1 MRTFVSQRC
10 IRTELISVFAIKRR
24 LLPQQP
30 TIINTCHKAIQSLS
44 KWLSTLSLSFI
55 DFLYIGLFTW
65 SLLILYS
72 VWEGFQYFMLL
83 RTSEEYIG
91 TPSNSI
97 WNCFFSFLIYFTNS
111 VILSFNFF
119 FLFQPLFLCLFLS
132 SPPPIPLVE
141 ISRNKR
147 KAPSWMERFII
158 FSSHLANCPV
168 SVHIWSVD
176 NWVVPYLRDLLTL
189 SQRTFDI
196 LLWSSL
202 L

>member
-1 MRTFVSQRC
+1 MAVHS
-10 IRTELISVFAIKRR
+10 
-24 LLPQQP
+24 
-30 TIINTCHKAIQSLS
+30 
-44 KWLSTLSLSFI
+44 
-55 DFLYIGLFTW
+55 
-65 SLLILYS
+65 
-72 VWEGFQYFMLL
+72 
-83 RTSEEYIG
+83 
-91 TPSNSI
+91 
-97 WNCFFSFLIYFTNS
+97 
-111 VILSFNFF
+111 
-119 FLFQPLFLCLFLS
+119 QPLFQLFSLYWSVHLLLINFVFSMRRPSIFYVTQNFRRIYWHSQQQYLELFCFFRFRSTSLILS
-132 SPPPIPLVE
+132 YSHSTFSSSFNLSFFVFSYQPPPPIPLVE

-176 NWVVPYLRDLLTL
+176 NWIVPYLRDLLTL